1 MYLLII
7 NIPVTSRM
15 LSNQEE
21 LNIRMEEVEGGGG
34 GTGGEGRG
42 VLVVVEGLS
51 CWL

>member
-34 GTGGEGRG
+34 GTGGEGGGGGSWWWWRA
-42 VLVVVEGLS
+42 
-51 CWL
+51 